1 VDANDWGPQGEL
13 VITDG
18 TKTLGVKLGRGNG
31 IYAGSNNLTEPFDV
45 IGIMD
50 QESPYLIDG
59 YRLYV
64 MNYDGNG
71 FVLASPEHRMADKK
85 DDTDQNW
92 ANSLAA
98 WSGNIENYNGTRTG
112 ADALAY
118 VLGPPDSDVDGN
130 GYAWDADDNDYVAGW
145 KGTGDA
151 SFTVYFES
159 ALLNVDGDDLVV
171 KLCGGAKS
179 KVDVYGSID
188 GSSFE
193 IIGSIAGVKG
203 QIPGKPGFFHE
214 AGASGLDRYV
224 TLDFG
229 TLDNLHYIRFD
240 RAASGEGSGMF
251 FDAVG
256 SVL

>member
-1 VDANDWGPQGEL
+1 MKSTNTYNRIGLVSLVLCMLSAGLANAGL
-13 VITDG
+13 VG
-18 TKTLGVKLGRGNG
+18 G
-31 IYAGSNNLTEPFDV
+31 
-45 IGIMD
+45 
-50 QESPYLIDG
+50 
-59 YRLYV
+59 
-64 MNYDGNG
+64 
-71 FVLASPEHRMADKK
+71 
-85 DDTDQNW
+85 QNW
-92 ANSLAA
+92 ADSVAA

-112 ADALAY
+112 SDALAY

-130 GYAWDADDNDYVAGW
+130 GYAWDAGDNDYVAGW
-145 KGTGDA
+145 KGTGDV

-159 ALLNVDGDDLVV
+159 ALMNIDGDDLVV
-171 KLCGGAKS
+171 NLYGGAKS
-179 KVDVYGSID
+179 QTDVYGSVD

-193 IIGSIAGVKG
+193 VIGSIAGVKG

-240 RAASGEGSGMF
+240 RAVSGEGSGMF

-256 SVL
+256 SVPEPATLLLLILGSVGLCRFRQ